1 MAAPDLLFPECA
13 NVFRS
18 RVLRRLMSAEAAR
31 EAFRALRSLPIQVVP
46 LLEISEDALD
56 LALRYDLSV
65 YDGCYSAL
73 SARLDVPLVTAD
85 RRLLKKLARTGVR
98 TIHLESMAT

>member
-1 MAAPDLLFPECA
+1 MAVPDLLFPECA

-18 RVLRRLMSAEAAR
+18 RVLRRLMSAESAR
-31 EAFRALRSLPIQVVP
+31 EAFKALRSLPLQVVP
-46 LLEISEDALD
+46 VLEISEDALD

-73 SARLDVPLVTAD
+73 AARLGVPLVTAD
-85 RRLLKKLARTGVR
+85 RRLLKKLGRAGVR
-98 TIHLESMAT
+98 AVHLESVTP

>member
-31 EAFRALRSLPIQVVP
+31 EAFRGLRSLPLQIVP

-56 LALRYDLSV
+56 HALRYDLSV

-73 SARLDVPLVTAD
+73 AARLGVPLVTAD
-85 RRLLKKLARTGVR
+85 RRLLKKLGTARVR
-98 TIHLESMAT
+98 AVHLESLTP